1 MLQLEELKQALLA
14 QQPKIQDLREALGC
28 DRLLEEKKKL
38 DEEAASPDFWND
50 MENTRRVLKEQ
61 KVVNE
66 KLDSYNSLVS
76 MFEDAQTMVELASEE
91 EFGSEEEQEAF
102 LRDIRDNLKEI
113 DARIEEEKLSALLYG
128 EFDSNNAILTFHAGA
143 GGTEAQDWVQML
155 YRMYARWSERHHFK
169 VKVLDYLA
177 GEEAGIKSA
186 SILITGTNAYGFLK
200 SENCVHRLVRISPFD
215 ASGRRQTSFAS
226 LEVMPEIDDD
236 YDIEINP
243 ADLKIDTYRSGG
255 AGGQHVNKTESA
267 IRITHLPTGMVVE
280 CQDERSQYKNKDKA
294 MRVLR
299 SRLLDLKVCEQQGAI
314 AAERKSQVGTGDRSE
329 RIRTYN
335 FPQGRVTDHRIGMT
349 LYKIDSFMD
358 GALDEMI
365 DALIADEQS
374 RLLAGETAE

>member
-76 MFEDAQTMVELASEE
+76 MFEDAQTMVELAGEE

-113 DARIEEEKLSALLYG
+113 DARIEEEKLSALLSG

-200 SENCVHRLVRISPFD
+200 SENGVHRLVRISPFD
-215 ASGRRQTSFAS
+215 ASGRRQTSFAF
-226 LEVMPEIDDD
+226 
-236 YDIEINP
+236 
-243 ADLKIDTYRSGG
+243 
-255 AGGQHVNKTESA
+255 AGGHARDRRRLRHRDQSRRPEGG
-267 IRITHLPTGMVVE
+267 HLPLRRRGRPARQ
-280 CQDERSQYKNKDKA
+280 QDRVGHPHHPHPHRRHRGLPERAQPAPEPRGGDEDAASPSWSKS
-294 MRVLR
+294 R
-299 SRLLDLKVCEQQGAI
+299 SASTSSASRTSRASSSRSAGAP
-314 AAERKSQVGTGDRSE
+314 RSVPTSLC
-329 RIRTYN
+329 RT
-335 FPQGRVTDHRIGMT
+335 RW
-349 LYKIDSFMD
+349 
-358 GALDEMI
+358 
-365 DALIADEQS
+365 S
-374 RLLAGETAE
+374 RTTARATRPATSTR